1 MQCKN
6 DTSLAP
12 APRRAPTAARTYIQI
27 LIKAF
32 KEKEPASASLL
43 LFLNLSAVLKGVE
56 WAAGAAFKFKSWV
69 QERCRILFILPAD
82 LSLQKLPKYKI
93 RNYGDPRRGSG

>member
-12 APRRAPTAARTYIQI
+12 GSCQAPTAARTYIQI
-27 LIKAF
+27 SIKAF
-32 KEKEPASASLL
+32 EEKEPVSVSLL
-43 LFLNLSAVLKGVE
+43 LFLNLSAVLNGVE
-56 WAAGAAFKFKSWV
+56 WAARAAFKFKSWV
-69 QERCRILFILPAD
+69 QEHYRILFILSAE

-93 RNYGDPRRGSG
+93 RNYDNPRRGSG

>member
-12 APRRAPTAARTYIQI
+12 GSCRAPTAARTYIQI
-27 LIKAF
+27 SIKAF
-32 KEKEPASASLL
+32 EEKEPVSVSLL
-43 LFLNLSAVLKGVE
+43 LFLNLSAVLNGVE
-56 WAAGAAFKFKSWV
+56 WAARAAFKFKSWV
-69 QERCRILFILPAD
+69 QEHYRILFILSAE

-93 RNYGDPRRGSG
+93 RNYGNPRRGSG